1 MDAKSRI
8 RMSIY
13 NIYSSIVPIKI
24 NIHVYDI
31 ITFLILYY
39 CCALLLYRRYRIILP
54 HTQIHNKTVN
64 HEMPRTETTAKDY
77 NNIIKSPMGNFYGD
91 GERVRIVE

>member
-54 HTQIHNKTVN
+54 HTNTQQNC
-64 HEMPRTETTAKDY
+64 EPRNAQNRD
-77 NNIIKSPMGNFYGD
+77 D
-91 GERVRIVE
+91 GEGL